1 VTQGWLT
8 RARHDH
14 PLWIAAATFVAI
26 AVGSVGVGFILVTT
40 HVTTPFERFFYEFA
54 LHHHNRI
61 LDTLV
66 TPVNL
71 DFLPFGVTPSY
82 LNIWVVLLLGYV
94 AIFHRKD
101 IAPLLLTLII
111 AFSVSAAILYL
122 NKHLVFRVRPF
133 TVFPNN
139 LSAQFKSY
147 LVHVTSWPSGHTRDT
162 AIFAA
167 LTAHYVPKLKWPV
180 IIFALFVGFSRLYV
194 GAHYPTDV
202 IGGLLLGWAIGETAI
217 LAGEALWLRLRGSHT
232 GQDPA

>member
-1 VTQGWLT
+1 MSI
-8 RARHDH
+8 AMFAA
-14 PLWIAAATFVAI
+14 IAAS
-26 AVGSVGVGFILVTT
+26 SVGVGFILVAT
-40 HVTTPFERFFYEFA
+40 HVTIPFDRYFYELA
-54 LHHHNRI
+54 LHHHNRV
-61 LDTLV
+61 LDILV

-82 LNIWVVLLLGYV
+82 LNIWVILLLGYV
-94 AIFHRKD
+94 AIFHRKEV
-101 IAPLLLTLII
+101 APLLFTLVV

-167 LTAHYVPKLKWPV
+167 LTAHYLPKLKWPA
-180 IIFALFVGFSRLYV
+180 IIFALFVAFSRLYV

-202 IGGLLLGWAIGETAI
+202 IGGLLIGWAIGATGI
-217 LAGEALWLRLRGSHT
+217 LAGEALWRRMRRSHE
-232 GQDPA
+232 DPNPSTQ